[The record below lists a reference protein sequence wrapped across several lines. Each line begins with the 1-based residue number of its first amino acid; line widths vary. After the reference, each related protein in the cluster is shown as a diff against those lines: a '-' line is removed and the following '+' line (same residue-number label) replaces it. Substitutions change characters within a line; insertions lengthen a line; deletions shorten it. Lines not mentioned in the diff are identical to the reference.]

1 MSLKTFHLIFII
13 ASTLL
18 AFGFGAWEIQQYLET
33 RAMMDLAFGLSS
45 LVAGVGLICYG
56 RYVFKKLKHISY
68 L

>member
-18 AFGFGAWEIQQYLET
+18 AFGFGVWEVNQYKT
-33 RAMMDLAFGLSS
+33 DGATQDLAFGVLS
-45 LVAGVGLICYG
+45 LAAGVGLIFYG
-56 RYVFKKLKHISY
+56 RYVFKKLKDISY